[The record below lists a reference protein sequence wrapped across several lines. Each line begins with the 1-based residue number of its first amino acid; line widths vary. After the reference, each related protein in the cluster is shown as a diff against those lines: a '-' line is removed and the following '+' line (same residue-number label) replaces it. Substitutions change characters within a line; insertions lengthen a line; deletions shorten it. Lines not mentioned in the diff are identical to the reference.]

1 MATSFDPHVAATTIE
16 RLRGR
21 GRESMRDEL
30 AVEEPL
36 EIRVE
41 IGRASCRERV

>member
-1 MATSFDPHVAATTIE
+1 MSLARSTRPVSIARHDGAAPPAA
-16 RLRGR
+16 
-21 GRESMRDEL
+21 REDVV

-36 EIRVE
+36 EIRE